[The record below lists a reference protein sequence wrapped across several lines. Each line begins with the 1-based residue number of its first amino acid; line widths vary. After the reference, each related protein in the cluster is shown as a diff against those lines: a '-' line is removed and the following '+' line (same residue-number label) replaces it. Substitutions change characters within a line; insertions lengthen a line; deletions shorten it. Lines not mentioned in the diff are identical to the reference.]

1 MMRDHRILGLCL
13 AAILLA
19 TPSCD
24 RGTAKDAPQAASSA
38 APIGL
43 AECAAC
49 GMVVREQP
57 APRGQVV
64 HRDGTRAFLC
74 SLGDLAQYLRS
85 PSPHGDVT
93 DVFVEVLTP
102 SSDPAQKDT
111 SEQPWVRAA
120 DAVYVVG
127 VAREGVMGRPVLAYR
142 SRADAQK
149 ALAHAGGE
157 IRGFDEMKRWVL
169 SGTH

>member
-1 MMRDHRILGLCL
+1 MTNDRRILGLCL

-19 TPSCD
+19 TSSCD
-24 RGTAKDAPQAASSA
+24 RGAKTDAPRAAVSA

-57 APRGQVV
+57 APRGQAV
-64 HRDGTRAFLC
+64 HRDGTRVFLC

-93 DVFVEVLTP
+93 DVFVEVLSA
-102 SSDPAQKDT
+102 SSDPTRSDV
-111 SEQPWVRAA
+111 SEHAWVRAA
-120 DAVYVVG
+120 DAVYVIG
-127 VAREGVMGRPVLAYR
+127 VERKGIMGRPVLAYR
-142 SRADAQK
+142 SRADAEK
-149 ALAHAGGE
+149 AVARAGGE
-157 IRGFDEMKRWVL
+157 IRGFEEMRSWVL
-169 SGTH
+169 AGTR